1 MSHVWLF
8 TIWGLHLAFVGV
20 SDYDWRGAATVL
32 CGNQWHQYVIQS
44 IYATIQPQTCS
55 FSLYS
60 QSVFLDSTRL
70 DWCFHSTA
78 IVATFVIL
86 QDRFTASCK
95 AICCTR
101 NCNTLTVFLLSLT
114 CKKGYI
120 SDNDYWSTVYWFYWS
135 TDLLPTDFT
144 DLLKLIY
151 WRPLSHIVIT
161 ATVWIGQVRGN

>member
-1 MSHVWLF
+1 MGSSSGF
-8 TIWGLHLAFVGV
+8 CWGLRLWLARGSDSALRQPMTPVCYSVNLCNHPATNLFFQFV
-20 SDYDWRGAATVL
+20 
-32 CGNQWHQYVIQS
+32 
-44 IYATIQPQTCS
+44 
-55 FSLYS
+55 
-60 QSVFLDSTRL
+60 QSVSVLDSTRL

-120 SDNDYWSTVYWFYWS
+120 TDNDYWSTVYWFYWS
-135 TDLLPTDFT
+135 TDILPTDFT